1 MRLSILPLLLVP
13 LFLLAPVHAT
23 SYLSYSLDAMLQT
36 ADIIVFAEVKEV
48 KTVIINEKPW
58 QEVSLEPIR
67 VLKGTEE
74 KAAQAITFY
83 GGVSEEGLVIQVDG
97 MPDFSEGMKVL
108 FMRYDARYASP
119 LVGFSQGMW
128 ELQARG
134 LVDKQGRILAVD
146 AAGSLGFLKDFQAR
160 AQQDT
165 TTVPEDTVPEET
177 SSDNAAPANETTDSS
192 APEDSQKPDG
202 EVAQPVDALKTAQE
216 ATQEAAQSEEAG
228 NAPTQPEAKAQP
240 DKDTKRDE
248 NEAQPAESNTSTEK
262 PSQTSQND
270 NATTINDTKE
280 QPKTAVA
287 QEDAANT
294 GQPSD
299 NKPADAA
306 TDETTE
312 QLEPSSEPAPNAA
325 ETETLAT
332 PASDSATAPDAAS
345 LGIKIDTDVVLDA
358 IAQRLT
364 ELAEE
369 QQE

>member
-23 SYLSYSLDAMLQT
+23 SYLSYSLDAILQT

-74 KAAQAITFY
+74 KAAQAVTFY

-134 LVDKQGRILAVD
+134 LVDRQGRILAVD

-177 SSDNAAPANETTDSS
+177 SSDNAAPANETTDSVT
-192 APEDSQKPDG
+192 PEDSQELDG
-202 EVAQPVDALKTAQE
+202 EVTQPVDASKPAQE

-228 NAPTQPEAKAQP
+228 NAPTQPEAEAQP
-240 DKDTKRDE
+240 DKDAKRDE
-248 NEAQPAESNTSTEK
+248 NEAQPAESSPEK
-262 PSQTSQND
+262 PSQTDQDD
-270 NATTINDTKE
+270 NGTTTNETKE
-280 QPKTAVA
+280 QPKTAAA
-287 QEDAANT
+287 QEDAADT
-294 GQPSD
+294 EQSSD
-299 NKPADAA
+299 NKPAD
-306 TDETTE
+306 ETTDDTAE
-312 QLEPSSEPAPNAA
+312 QLEPNPEPAQDAA
-325 ETETLAT
+325 ETESTLEA